1 MCAATHLAPVL
12 EHGAVFGATKNM
24 PFGVASR
31 ADYAAAT
38 VAVLTS
44 TGRENKAYE
53 LANDANITLTYYAA
67 EVARQSGKAI
77 VYTDL
82 PTETY
87 EQALLG
93 AGLPPAFA
101 GVLVDCDL
109 GIARGELSEPSGDL
123 QS

>member
-53 LANDANITLTYYAA
+53 LANDANITLRITLRKSPANPAKRLYI
-67 EVARQSGKAI
+67 RICPPK
-77 VYTDL
+77 
-82 PTETY
+82 PTSRRCSA
-87 EQALLG
+87 QACHRPSQ
-93 AGLPPAFA
+93 A
-101 GVLVDCDL
+101 CSS
-109 GIARGELSEPSGDL
+109 IATSA
-123 QS
+123 